1 MRLVIKDLNDKPDIL
16 KEQST
21 TDALNQIAVSGNTN
35 LIKDSIYKGTY
46 TDSKGKTQSS
56 VREKLNKYYF
66 HKCAYCE
73 VICKAEIE
81 HYRPKKGVSEDS
93 THNGYYWLAYEWSNL
108 VPSCRY
114 CNTEGGKGNQF
125 PVMGKRVVN
134 PPLDNLGNLD
144 ITQSLARSQNLIF
157 EKPYLLHPEI
167 DDPSKVL
174 GFTIDDEKKGIKIVG
189 LDNDVKRG
197 EMTIKI
203 CNLNRDF
210 LKIARKKNV
219 TDSIVNAINSMFALN
234 IQGLIT
240 DEDLPKALKI
250 SFKEADKQSED
261 FTLEYTLLRKYMI
274 SNEEI
279 FEQIIISQL
288 EISQQTIVR
297 EAFKAYKNGTL

>member
-21 TDALNQIAVSGNTN
+21 IAALNQIAVSGNTN

-46 TDSKGKTQSS
+46 TDSEGKTQSS

-66 HKCAYCE
+66 QKCGYCE

-81 HYRPKKGVSEDS
+81 HYRPKKGITEDK

-125 PVMGKRVVN
+125 PVIGKRVAS
-134 PPLDNLGNLD
+134 PTLDNLDNLD
-144 ITQSLARSQNLIF
+144 ITQSLASSQNLSL

-189 LDNDVKRG
+189 LDTDVKRG
-197 EMTIKI
+197 EKTIKI

-288 EISQQTIVR
+288 EISQQAIVR